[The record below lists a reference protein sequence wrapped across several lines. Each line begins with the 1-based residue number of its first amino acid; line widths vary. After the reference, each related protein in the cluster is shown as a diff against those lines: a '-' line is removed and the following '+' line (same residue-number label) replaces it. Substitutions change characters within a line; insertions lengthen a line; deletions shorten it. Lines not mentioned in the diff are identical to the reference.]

1 MVSVIESKQYVAL
14 KQKRLVPT
22 DTGVKLCAFLVE
34 RFPQVFDVGYTARLE
49 SALDRIAAGSMNQ
62 QDVLSTFWR
71 GFQPQ
76 LKTATE
82 YALAQVKARPQ
93 AKPIGETCPECG
105 GDLVERQGSQGAFI
119 GCATYPKCT
128 YTRNLEH
135 KPLLLH
141 PAEG

>member
-1 MVSVIESKQYVAL
+1 
-14 KQKRLVPT
+14 
-22 DTGVKLCAFLVE
+22 
-34 RFPQVFDVGYTARLE
+34 
-49 SALDRIAAGSMNQ
+49 
-62 QDVLSTFWR
+62 
-71 GFQPQ
+71 

-105 GDLVERQGSQGAFI
+105 GDLVNRQGSQGAFI
-119 GCATYPKCT
+119 GCANYPTCS

-135 KPLLLH
+135 KPLVLH